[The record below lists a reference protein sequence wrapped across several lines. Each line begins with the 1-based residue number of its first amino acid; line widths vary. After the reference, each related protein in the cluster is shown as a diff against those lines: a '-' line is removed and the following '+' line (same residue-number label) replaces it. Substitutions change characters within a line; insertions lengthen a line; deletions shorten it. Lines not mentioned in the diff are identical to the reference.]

1 MCNYPSQNVDFSLE
15 RILFMP
21 RWKVILT
28 LWNSPS
34 LTSETLKRNLRMQ
47 KYNLRLPKRSL
58 QRFIRSLRTKNP
70 TAGRGDSDTIKHI
83 FSPIAHINAK

>member
-1 MCNYPSQNVDFSLE
+1 MCIYVSQNVDFRPE
-15 RILFMP
+15 RIPFMAFG
-21 RWKVILT
+21 KVIPT
-28 LWNSPS
+28 LQDSPS
-34 LTSETLKRNLRMQ
+34 HTSETLKRNLRMQ
-47 KYNLRLPKRSL
+47 KCNLRLTKRSL